1 MEWFDSSIKIYWN
14 VGEPDDRCCARQW
27 PKEEPQAEID
37 RLKEMISC
45 HYKTIPNILQEV
57 FQTLSADDGQQL
69 NRYKKSIRGAWLFGQ
84 LRNLLVTAGR
94 RYFNY

>member
-14 VGEPDDRCCARQW
+14 VGEPDDRCCARQC

-45 HYKTIPNILQEV
+45 HYKTIPNIL
-57 FQTLSADDGQQL
+57 
-69 NRYKKSIRGAWLFGQ
+69 
-84 LRNLLVTAGR
+84 
-94 RYFNY
+94 

>member
-27 PKEEPQAEID
+27 PKEAPQAEID

-45 HYKTIPNILQEV
+45 HAITRPFQIPILQKV
-57 FQTLSADDGQQL
+57 FQNLSAD
-69 NRYKKSIRGAWLFGQ
+69 N
-84 LRNLLVTAGR
+84 N
-94 RYFNY
+94 